1 MSTPDAPFF
10 VVLNAGSG
18 HSDTGTA
25 RDAIAAVLTAAR
37 RAHEIIRV
45 DDPEKLR
52 DISRE
57 TVAKAQQ
64 HHGIVVAAGGDGTLN
79 AVAQATL
86 GSGCPFGVI
95 PQGTFNYFGRTHG
108 ISSDTT
114 EATVAL
120 LSSHVHPVQVGLVND
135 RVFLVNASLGL
146 YPQILEDREEQK
158 GLHGR
163 SRVVAAWAALVTI
176 FRGFRPMLIRLERD
190 GRAHELRTLTLFV
203 GNNRLQ
209 LEQVGLDAGVVED
222 GKLAAIL
229 LRPVSTLSLLWLFA
243 RGAMGDL
250 GRAYGVDTFALTS
263 LTVTPSKRR
272 IRRLKVAADGETAW
286 MNTPI
291 EFRVAPE
298 PLLLLRPVDAT
309 PESAA

>member
-114 EATVAL
+114 EATLAL
-120 LSSHVHPVQVGLVND
+120 LSSDVHPVQVGLVND

-209 LEQVGLDAGVVED
+209 LEQVGLDAGVAEV

-229 LRPVSTLSLLWLFA
+229 LPPVSTLSLLWLCA

-250 GRAYGVDTFALTS
+250 GRAYVVDTFALTS
-263 LTVTPSKRR
+263 LTVTLSNRR

-309 PESAA
+309 PESTA